1 MGSDDS
7 TISIQ
12 VQQKFS
18 SLIYMSD
25 QNRNGWKNFQC
36 PPKEVLEKIY
46 KRYLHAPIPLELSGQ
61 PIVQSKNTRQST
73 LNTPYNYP
81 TGPFIGWLPYPTAGP
96 SNIQPYPPWPTPG
109 PSHLPFYPSYPPAI
123 HSNIPPNPLTNEI
136 THGSTSDD
144 DQDLEYPTIS
154 DFFEELTTTENGY
167 HYFTRYTNSFH
178 EQGYYQVDELAD
190 ESLTVDHMVNII
202 DQSKDGTAR
211 AIKNKALEKV

>member
-1 MGSDDS
+1 
-7 TISIQ
+7 
-12 VQQKFS
+12 
-18 SLIYMSD
+18 MSD
-25 QNRNGWKNFQC
+25 QNRNGWKNFQR

-46 KRYLHAPIPLELSGQ
+46 KRYPHAPVPSELSGQ

-81 TGPFIGWLPYPTAGP
+81 TGPFTGWLPYPTAGP

-154 DFFEELTTTENGY
+154 DFFEELTTTENGH
-167 HYFTRYTNSFH
+167 HYFTSYTNSFH
-178 EQGYYQVDELAD
+178 EQGYYRVDELAD

-202 DQSKDGTAR
+202 DQLKDGTAR
-211 AIKNKALEKV
+211 AIKNKALEKVRKIQKGKGKGKK